1 MTGKPSALRYAKRSY
16 AHFLVSI
23 IVELIGDL
31 GSMHRM
37 NNRSALLRLAK
48 EIDFFIQS
56 PLFYSSKNTAC
67 FLLMSN
73 LPSTDLTLQCSI
85 LSRDSARSAV

>member
-48 EIDFFIQS
+48 EIDFFYS
-56 PLFYSSKNTAC
+56 KPL
-67 FLLMSN
+67 LSN

>member
-1 MTGKPSALRYAKRSY
+1 MMTGKPSALRYAKRSY

-37 NNRSALLRLAK
+37 NNRSAVLRLAK
-48 EIDFFIQS
+48 EIDFFYS
-56 PLFYSSKNTAC
+56 KPTFLFFQEYRVFSSHVQPA
-67 FLLMSN
+67 FY
-73 LPSTDLTLQCSI
+73 
-85 LSRDSARSAV
+85 